1 MRQLSE
7 INKDI
12 EEIDG
17 KIKVLRAQREIL
29 SDERRE
35 RMFADFCHKYGVKKG
50 DVVHTNRY
58 GDMMVCGIDARL
70 GDWIQVRKI
79 KKNGEPYSVFNTQS
93 QSVFEGCKVV
103 GHIED

>member
-29 SDERRE
+29 RDELHE
-35 RMFADFCHKYGVKKG
+35 HMFADFCQKYGVKKG
-50 DVVHTNRY
+50 DVVHTDCC
-58 GDMMVCGIDARL
+58 GDMMVCGIDARF
-70 GDWIQVRKI
+70 GNWIQIRKI
-79 KKNGEPYSVFNTQS
+79 KKNGEPSRVFSAVLQR
-93 QSVFEGCKVV
+93 VFEGCKVV